1 MADYIV
7 FYFLV
12 ITEIVGLISSIETC
26 SHVLYFMAVSSAILH
41 IHIKSVI
48 NSHCMKIRHLPL
60 TTGKRNTSISH
71 YSSGKWGYLG
81 RLRKKVNI
89 FFSPEK

>member
-48 NSHCMKIRHLPL
+48 KSGINSHYMKILHLPS
-60 TTGKRNTSISH
+60 TIGKRNYKYIN
-71 YSSGKWGYLG
+71 KPLQ
-81 RLRKKVNI
+81 
-89 FFSPEK
+89 